1 MLPGRRAAPASLGR
15 ERVPTGTPTPGHARL
30 GEQLGRALEEAGQ
43 FEGGRAEGFVVDGGC
58 GSVEGKA
65 FLIWPG

>member
-15 ERVPTGTPTPGHARL
+15 ERIPTGTPTPGHAHFSA
-30 GEQLGRALEEAGQ
+30 QLGRSLAEAGQ
-43 FEGGRAEGFVVDGGC
+43 AGGGRAEVFVVDGGC